1 MPQLIPTLHPLYSER
16 LQRRSSSDQAA
27 LWNLLDD
34 VCDPELPGV
43 TLWDLG
49 VLQDIKYDDSSID
62 VFITLTYSG
71 CPAVHTMK
79 EDIVTCL
86 KKSYPDHEISVQVL
100 LSPAW
105 STDMM
110 SPEAKKQLNAI
121 QIAAPVTDHEAIE
134 CPLCSSH
141 RTSLL
146 SQFGST
152 SCKALYRCDDCLETF
167 DYFKSL

>member
-1 MPQLIPTLHPLYSER
+1 M
-16 LQRRSSSDQAA
+16 
-27 LWNLLDD
+27 LDA

-49 VLQDIKYDDSSID
+49 VLQDISVTESTID
-62 VFITLTYSG
+62 VAITLTYSG

-79 EDIVTCL
+79 DDIVACL
-86 KKSYPDHEISVQVL
+86 SETHPNHDVHVKVL

-110 SPEAKKQLNAI
+110 SPEAKNQLTGIN
-121 QIAAPVTDHEAIE
+121 IAPPNDDDKVV
-134 CPLCSSH
+134 CPLCESH
-141 RTSLL
+141 NTTLL

-152 SCKALYRCDDCLETF
+152 ACKALYRCDSCLETF

>member
-1 MPQLIPTLHPLYSER
+1 MAQIIPTLHPLYSQR
-16 LQRRSSSDQAA
+16 LARRQQSQSPE
-27 LWNLLDD
+27 LWNRLDT

-49 VLQDIKYDDSSID
+49 VLQDILVTDSCIE
-62 VFITLTYSG
+62 VAITLTYSG

-79 EDIVTCL
+79 DDIKACLSEVQPDHDIVV
-86 KKSYPDHEISVQVL
+86 KVL

-110 SPEAKKQLNAI
+110 SPEAKNQLNGI
-121 QIAAPVTDHEAIE
+121 NIAAPDDNDVVQ
-134 CPLCSSH
+134 CPLCGSH
-141 RTSLL
+141 NTLLL

-152 SCKALYRCDDCLETF
+152 ACKALYRCNNCLETF

>member
-1 MPQLIPTLHPLYSER
+1 LATIIPTLHPLYSAR
-16 LQRRSSSDQAA
+16 LSRRQQSSNPE
-27 LWNLLDD
+27 LWDMLDS

-49 VLQDIKYDDSSID
+49 VLQDINILNNSIE
-62 VFITLTYSG
+62 VGITLTYTG
-71 CPAVHTMK
+71 CPAVHTMTQ
-79 EDIVTCL
+79 DIKTCL
-86 KKSYPDHEISVQVL
+86 SQHYPDYEINVKVL

-110 SPEAKKQLNAI
+110 SPEAKNQLADI
-121 QIAAPVTDHEAIE
+121 HIVAPDANDHVQ
-134 CPLCSSH
+134 CPLCNSAK
-141 RTSLL
+141 TTLL

-152 SCKALYRCDDCLETF
+152 ACKALYRCDDCQETF